1 MNATEELQ
9 YIDSYD
15 KIDAVLERVASI
27 REEPENILE
36 LLLIFM
42 EEFISLWQ
50 RFWRKSWKNLIL
62 CL

>member
-1 MNATEELQ
+1 MAIYGYARVSTEGQCL
-9 YIDSYD
+9 DM
-15 KIDAVLERVASI
+15 
-27 REEPENILE
+27 ENILE